1 MDHNAFLSALKAG
14 SLKTAYLFHGEE
26 EFVKDRALERLLGT
40 LDPAMR
46 EINVQDAPAQDAAAI
61 RAACEALPFFADR
74 RIVLVRDLPKE
85 GEGKKVTAYLPDI
98 PDTTVLVFFLRGD
111 ASKTNGVYK
120 ALDKLGAVVEFAPL
134 SEAEAAKWAV
144 AAARKKNVILEPP
157 VARHLVT
164 LAGTSMAAVSNEL
177 NKAADFV
184 GYGGTVTREVLN
196 SCVTRNIEYEIFE
209 MLRYFLAG
217 NSGDG
222 LRALDSMLR
231 NGENAIS
238 IASFLAGRFRLMLL
252 GKQLTE
258 AGMRK
263 DAAIAKMG
271 GNKKAAE
278 IALENGRKFSLEAL
292 SQATQDFM
300 EVGYLQVSGQID
312 ARRALELALLKHMP
326 RRR

>member
-1 MDHNAFLSALKAG
+1 MDHNAFLNALKAG
-14 SLKTAYLFHGEE
+14 VLKTAYLFHGEE
-26 EFVKDRALERLLGT
+26 EFVKDRALERLLNT

-46 EINVQDAPAQDAAAI
+46 EMNVQDAPATDAAAI

-74 RIVLVRDLPKE
+74 RIVLVRELPKE
-85 GEGKKVTAYLPDI
+85 GEGKKILSYLPEI
-98 PDTTVLVFFLRGD
+98 PDTTVLLFFLRGD
-111 ASKTNGVYK
+111 ANKTNGVYK
-120 ALDKLGAVVEFAPL
+120 ALDKAQAVVEFRTL
-134 SEAEAAKWAV
+134 SEVEAAKWAV
-144 AAARKKNVILEPP
+144 AAARQKNVRLEPP
-157 VARHLVT
+157 AARHLVT

-184 GYGGTVTREVLN
+184 GYGGTITREVLN
-196 SCVTRNIEYEIFE
+196 SCVTRNVEYEIFE

-238 IASFLAGRFRLMLL
+238 IASFLAGRFRLMLV
-252 GKQLTE
+252 GKQLVE
-258 AGMRK
+258 SGLGK
-263 DAAIAKMG
+263 DAAVAKMG

-278 IALENGRKFSLEAL
+278 IALENGKRFSLDAL
-292 SQATQDFM
+292 SSATQDFLD
-300 EVGYLQVSGQID
+300 VGYLQVSGQME

-326 RRR
+326 RRK